1 MATND
6 SLEVEI
12 SLALAKK
19 RDVLET
25 VVTRAITNALESVNN
40 SIKIQKDLDAH
51 MDVVRGL
58 VSKVDKVQAD
68 ARTMKRQILDNTTG
82 IEMFQ
87 QKLTLLEDHNQRNNF
102 QITGISTRREDVNP
116 ITFLQEMLPKWIP
129 SLGNKAVEIERAHHI
144 HSSHAKAMILQLLVM
159 QFTMY

>member
-51 MDVVRGL
+51 MDVVGGL

-68 ARTMKRQILDNTTG
+68 A
-82 IEMFQ
+82 
-87 QKLTLLEDHNQRNNF
+87 
-102 QITGISTRREDVNP
+102 
-116 ITFLQEMLPKWIP
+116 
-129 SLGNKAVEIERAHHI
+129 
-144 HSSHAKAMILQLLVM
+144 
-159 QFTMY
+159 